1 MYVRTYEYV
10 SHSLTYSANFITAV
24 LQLGTPLAIVLAT
37 GTETETETGTGTGA
51 GTDQFQSVDSQFRDG
66 KLM

>member
-10 SHSLTYSANFITAV
+10 SHSLTHSANFITAV

-37 GTETETETGTGTGA
+37 GTGTGTETE
-51 GTDQFQSVDSQFRDG
+51 TDQFQSVDSQFRDG

>member
-37 GTETETETGTGTGA
+37 GTGTGTETE
-51 GTDQFQSVDSQFRDG
+51 TDQFQSVDSQFRDG

>member
-37 GTETETETGTGTGA
+37 GTGTGTETETGTE
-51 GTDQFQSVDSQFRDG
+51 TDQFQSVDSQFRDG

>member
-37 GTETETETGTGTGA
+37 GTETETGTGA